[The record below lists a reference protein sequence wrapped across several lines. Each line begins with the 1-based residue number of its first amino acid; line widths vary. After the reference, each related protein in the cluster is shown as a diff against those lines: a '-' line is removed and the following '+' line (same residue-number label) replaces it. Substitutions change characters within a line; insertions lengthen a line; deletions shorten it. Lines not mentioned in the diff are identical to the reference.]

1 MQHALLM
8 IIHSSTSLYY
18 LACPKLEASLHVRP
32 SRNPQI
38 KGVNC
43 DHFSNITSYETPIKK
58 SLPALLP
65 YQPVVLAI
73 LHYGITCAFS
83 VGDSTLVLY
92 NIGTDWFYNFVVV
105 NK

>member
-1 MQHALLM
+1 M
-8 IIHSSTSLYY
+8 
-18 LACPKLEASLHVRP
+18 PKARGVPTCHYVRP

-65 YQPVVLAI
+65 YQPVVLAV

-92 NIGTDWFYNFVVV
+92 NIGTDWFDNFVVV
-105 NK
+105 NKYSFIFLSFLF